1 MMESSRIPFGGRSR
15 NVATLSACPVR
26 RRRVNSDQIRQGITY
41 TRDGC
46 YASLARHMAAPTNSQ
61 RARTVQE
68 ISTSLSPA
76 DVFREAKTFFGR
88 QSGIYSAFV
97 EQEGPTHITL
107 RGQGGEEIVI
117 GTATVDGATR
127 VTASSYLFDQQ
138 IARFLS
144 TLPPPPSPK
153 TNGQLPSSST
163 AAVTTA

>member
-1 MMESSRIPFGGRSR
+1 
-15 NVATLSACPVR
+15 
-26 RRRVNSDQIRQGITY
+26 
-41 TRDGC
+41 
-46 YASLARHMAAPTNSQ
+46 MAAPSNSQ

-68 ISTSLSPA
+68 ISTSLPVP
-76 DVFREAKTFFGR
+76 DVLREAKTFFGR

-97 EQEGPTHITL
+97 EQEGPSHITL

-117 GTATVDGATR
+117 GTAEVAGVTR

-144 TLPPPPSPK
+144 TLPPPPSPR

-163 AAVTTA
+163 TALPTA